1 MVDSYR
7 QITLFDK
14 NDIDSTKSCFT
25 EALDILDISET
36 PGWPDAFGDALIK
49 WNCENQRTPIKAISL
64 FSGAGGLDIGFHDA
78 GFTIVECNEIEPA
91 FAATLRENSKPNS
104 RLEGTNIICSDIKK
118 YDPSLKDID
127 FIIGGPPCQTFSAA
141 GARAAGVNGT
151 DDERGNLFQ
160 EYVRMLTEINPRGFL
175 FENVYR
181 VVGAQGGK
189 AWEEIQKAFQDV
201 GYKLYWRIL
210 DAADY
215 GVPQFRERLIIVGLK
230 EEDTSYQFPYPT
242 HGPDSLDSRKY
253 YNAGEAIMR
262 ITSQIPGKSIGGR
275 HGHLLNDIPPG
286 LNYSFYTEKMGHPQP
301 IFGWRSKFSDY
312 LYKADPHTPVR
323 TIKAQGGQ
331 YTGPFHWENRTF
343 TIEELKRLQT
353 FPDRYSIVG
362 NRQKIIHQLG
372 NSVPPQLARI
382 LALSILQQVFKAK
395 IPFDLELMPDSYKLG
410 FRSRKSALTKVY
422 AKKAANAISRL
433 SKATPKEAC
442 KSEGKVYGRLT
453 DDFQLLSLSE
463 PDTAEFIL
471 EHSLGDG
478 QWSLNIFDQER
489 IEKPKYELSID
500 SLRLGL
506 TTWPIKSISMSSYSI
521 KPKSIVA
528 LWKYLEK
535 IVKQYLYKDDLVQL
549 FGYYQYPQN
558 YSVNLKLFDLALSKN
573 YFWQVLSEVSKGN
586 STGKII
592 NLDELSKRYGVP
604 EAKLFAELKE
614 LKRLGFEIRNHNT
627 NQQLDPGMVLIPYPF
642 PSLNERSLQRLTE
655 L

>member
-7 QITLFDK
+7 QITLFEK

-36 PGWPDAFGDALIK
+36 PGWPDAFGDALTK
-49 WNCENQRTPIKAISL
+49 WNCQNQRTPIKAISL

-104 RLEGTNIICSDIKK
+104 RLEGTNIICSDIKQ
-118 YDPSLKDID
+118 YAPSLKDID

-175 FENVYR
+175 LENVYR

-215 GVPQFRERLIIVGLK
+215 GVPQFRERLIIVGL
-230 EEDTSYQFPYPT
+230 
-242 HGPDSLDSRKY
+242 
-253 YNAGEAIMR
+253 
-262 ITSQIPGKSIGGR
+262 
-275 HGHLLNDIPPG
+275 
-286 LNYSFYTEKMGHPQP
+286 
-301 IFGWRSKFSDY
+301 
-312 LYKADPHTPVR
+312 
-323 TIKAQGGQ
+323 
-331 YTGPFHWENRTF
+331 
-343 TIEELKRLQT
+343 
-353 FPDRYSIVG
+353 IVG

-422 AKKAANAISRL
+422 AKKAADAISRL
-433 SKATPKEAC
+433 SKATPKEAG

-453 DDFQLLSLSE
+453 DDFRLLSLSE

-558 YSVNLKLFDLALSKN
+558 YSVNLKLFDPALSKN
-573 YFWQVLSEVSKGN
+573 YFWQVLSQVSKGN

-627 NQQLDPGMVLIPYPF
+627 NQQIAPGMVLIPYPF